1 MTISI
6 GDAFVHSKHKHGGYC
21 LSTIWVVTLLAL
33 VFDMMSYN
41 V

>member
-6 GDAFVHSKHKHGGYC
+6 GDTFVYSKHRGYC
-21 LSTIWVVTLLAL
+21 LSTIWAVTLLAL
-33 VFDMMSYN
+33 VFDMMSYS

>member
-6 GDAFVHSKHKHGGYC
+6 GDAFVHSKHGGHC
-21 LSTIWVVTLLAL
+21 LSTIWVVTSLTL
-33 VFDMMSYN
+33 VFDMMSYG